1 MAELEDKIRPCG
13 KIGEYLCD
21 QMIDLNNRTGW
32 LSDWPKGESWPICDI
47 AAVGLMIDE
56 HEYLYENHPAPFITQ
71 DMHYIPQPNRRT
83 IRVYESVDT
92 RYIFEDLVAKLR
104 IWYRAE
110 KNSNP

>member
-13 KIGEYLCD
+13 KVGEYLCD

-71 DMHYIPQPNRRT
+71 DMHYIPSP
-83 IRVYESVDT
+83 IEGLSESMRVLTPD
-92 RYIFEDLVAKLR
+92 IFSKT
-104 IWYRAE
+104 
-110 KNSNP
+110 